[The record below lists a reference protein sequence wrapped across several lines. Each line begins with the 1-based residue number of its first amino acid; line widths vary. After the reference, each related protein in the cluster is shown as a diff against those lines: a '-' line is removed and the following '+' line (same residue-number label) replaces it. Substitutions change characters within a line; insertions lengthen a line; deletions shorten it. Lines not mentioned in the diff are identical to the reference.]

1 MTMVRKVVVAVVSV
15 MTLVILLPT
24 LTVGARAQAP
34 ASDATMTRAERAELV
49 DLLNKSEKEFLDA
62 VESVSDAQWTFKAGP
77 DRWSIG
83 EVAEHLV
90 LAEAG
95 LFSTATKSLAAPA
108 DDKWTATVGKT
119 ELLKRALPN
128 RTTKVDAPQEIRPR
142 GDLTRGQ
149 VMARFKEQRA
159 RTTAFAQETEAP
171 LKTHTA
177 PNPFFGPI
185 NAHQL
190 LLYIPLHNLRHDQ
203 QIAEVKTAPDYPR
216 LRP

>member
-1 MTMVRKVVVAVVSV
+1 MTMVRTVVVPVVAVMMLV
-15 MTLVILLPT
+15 MLPT

-34 ASDATMTRAERAELV
+34 DATMTRAERAELI
-49 DLLNKSEKEFLDA
+49 DLLNASEKEFLDA
-62 VESVSDAQWTFKAGP
+62 VESVSDAQWAFKAGP

-83 EVAEHLV
+83 EAAEHLV

-95 LFSTATKSLAAPA
+95 LFATATKSLGAPA
-108 DDKWTATVGKT
+108 DDQWTATVGKT
-119 ELLKRALPN
+119 DLLKRALPN
-128 RTTKVDAPQEIRPR
+128 RTTRVDAPQEIRPR
-142 GDLTRGQ
+142 GDLTRAQ

-159 RTTAFAQETEAP
+159 RTRAFAQETEAP
-171 LKTHTA
+171 LKAHTA

-216 LRP
+216 

>member
-1 MTMVRKVVVAVVSV
+1 MTMVRKVVVPIVSV
-15 MTLVILLPT
+15 MTLAMLPT
-24 LTVGARAQAP
+24 LTVGARAPAP
-34 ASDATMTRAERAELV
+34 APDATMTRAERAELI

-62 VESVSDAQWTFKAGP
+62 VDSVSDAQWTFKAGP

-95 LFSTATKSLAAPA
+95 LFTTATKSVAAPA
-108 DDKWTATVGKT
+108 DDNWTATVGKT
-119 ELLKRALPN
+119 EMLKRALPN

-142 GDLTRGQ
+142 GDLTRAQ

-159 RTTAFAQETEAP
+159 RTLAFAQETEAP
-171 LKTHTA
+171 LKAHTA
-177 PNPFFGPI
+177 PNPFFGAI

-203 QIAEVKTAPDYPR
+203 QIAEVKAAPGYPR
-216 LRP
+216 

>member
-1 MTMVRKVVVAVVSV
+1 MTMVRIAVVPVVSV
-15 MTLVILLPT
+15 MTIVMLPT
-24 LTVGARAQAP
+24 LIVGARAQAP
-34 ASDATMTRAERAELV
+34 DAKMTRAERAELI
-49 DLLNKSEKEFLDA
+49 DLLSKSEKEFLDA

-95 LFSTATKSLAAPA
+95 LFTTATRSVAAPA

-119 ELLKRALPN
+119 DLLKRALPN

-142 GDLTRGQ
+142 GDLTRAQ

-159 RTTAFAQETEAP
+159 RTLAFAQETEAP
-171 LKTHTA
+171 LKAHTA
-177 PNPFFGPI
+177 PNPFFGAI

-190 LLYIPLHNLRHDQ
+190 LLYIPLHNVRHDQ

-216 LRP
+216 

>member
-1 MTMVRKVVVAVVSV
+1 MAAMRTLLL
-15 MTLVILLPT
+15 MTLIA
-24 LTVGARAQAP
+24 GAGAQAP
-34 ASDATMTRAERAELV
+34 AADAKMTRAERAELI

-62 VESVSDAQWTFKAGP
+62 VESVSNAQWTFKAGP

-90 LAEAG
+90 LAEGG
-95 LFSTATKSLAAPA
+95 LFATATRSLDAPA
-108 DDKWTATVGKT
+108 DEKWTATIGKT
-119 ELLKRALPN
+119 DLLKRALPN
-128 RTTKVDAPQEIRPR
+128 RTTRVDAPQEIRPR
-142 GDLTRGQ
+142 GDMTRAQ

-159 RTTAFAQETEAP
+159 RTLAFARETEAP
-171 LKTHTA
+171 LKEHTA
-177 PNPFFGPI
+177 PNPFFGAI

-216 LRP
+216 

>member
-1 MTMVRKVVVAVVSV
+1 MVRRAVIPVVSV
-15 MTLVILLPT
+15 MTLLMLPA
-24 LTVGARAQAP
+24 LIVRARAQAADP
-34 ASDATMTRAERAELV
+34 KMTRAERAELI

-62 VESVSDAQWTFKAGP
+62 VESVSDAQWAFKAGP

-95 LFSTATKSLAAPA
+95 LFTTATRSVAAPA

-119 ELLKRALPN
+119 DLLKRALPN

-142 GDLTRGQ
+142 GDLTRAQ

-159 RTTAFAQETEAP
+159 RTLAFAQETEAP
-171 LKTHTA
+171 LKAHTA
-177 PNPFFGPI
+177 PNPFFGAI

-216 LRP
+216 

>member
-1 MTMVRKVVVAVVSV
+1 MTMVCRVVVPMVSV
-15 MTLVILLPT
+15 LTLVILPAP
-24 LTVGARAQAP
+24 TVGARAQAP
-34 ASDATMTRAERAELV
+34 APDATMTRAERAELI

-62 VESVSDAQWTFKAGP
+62 VESVSDTQWTFKAGP

-95 LFSTATKSLAAPA
+95 LFATATKSVAAPA
-108 DDKWTATVGKT
+108 DDKWMATVGKT
-119 ELLKRALPN
+119 DLLKRALPN

-142 GDLTRGQ
+142 GDLTRAQ

-159 RTTAFAQETEAP
+159 RTLAFVQETEAP
-171 LKTHTA
+171 LKEHTS

-216 LRP
+216 

>member
-1 MTMVRKVVVAVVSV
+1 MTTVRRVAIPVVSV
-15 MTLVILLPT
+15 TTLAIVMA
-24 LTVGARAQAP
+24 LTVGTRAQAP
-34 ASDATMTRAERAELV
+34 APDAAMTRVERAELI
-49 DLLNKSEKEFLDA
+49 DLLQKSAKEFLDA
-62 VESVSDAQWTFKAGP
+62 VESVSDAQWTFKAGA

-95 LFSTATKSLAAPA
+95 LFTTATRSLAAPA

-119 ELLKRALPN
+119 DLLKRALPN

-142 GDLTRGQ
+142 GDLTRAQ
-149 VMARFKEQRA
+149 VMAQFKEQRA
-159 RTTAFAQETEAP
+159 RTRAFAQETEAP
-171 LKTHTA
+171 LKAHTS
-177 PNPFFGPI
+177 PNPFFGAI
-185 NAHQL
+185 NAYQL

-216 LRP
+216 

>member
-1 MTMVRKVVVAVVSV
+1 MTMVPKGVVLVVSV
-15 MTLVILLPT
+15 VTLVMLPT
-24 LTVGARAQAP
+24 LTIGARAQAP
-34 ASDATMTRAERAELV
+34 APDATMTRAERAELI
-49 DLLNKSEKEFLDA
+49 DLLNRSAKEFLDA

-95 LFSTATKSLAAPA
+95 LFATATKSLAAPA
-108 DDKWTATVGKT
+108 DDKWTETVRKT
-119 ELLKRALPN
+119 DLLKRALPN

-142 GDLTRGQ
+142 GDLTRAQ
-149 VMARFKEQRA
+149 VMTRFKEQRA
-159 RTTAFAQETEAP
+159 RTLAFAQETEAP
-171 LKTHTA
+171 LKAHTA
-177 PNPFFGPI
+177 PNPFFGAI

-190 LLYIPLHNLRHDQ
+190 LLHNLRHDQ

-216 LRP
+216 

>member
-1 MTMVRKVVVAVVSV
+1 MVRKVVVPIVSV
-15 MTLVILLPT
+15 MTLAMLPT
-24 LTVGARAQAP
+24 LTVVARAQAP
-34 ASDATMTRAERAELV
+34 DATMTRAERAELI

-62 VESVSDAQWTFKAGP
+62 VDSVSDAQWTFKAGP

-95 LFSTATKSLAAPA
+95 LFTTATKSVAAPA

-119 ELLKRALPN
+119 DMLKRALPN

-142 GDLTRGQ
+142 GDLTRAQ

-159 RTTAFAQETEAP
+159 RTLAFAQETEAP
-171 LKTHTA
+171 LKAHTA
-177 PNPFFGPI
+177 PNPFFGAI

-216 LRP
+216 

>member
-1 MTMVRKVVVAVVSV
+1 MTMVRKVVVRVVSV
-15 MTLVILLPT
+15 MTLVILPA
-24 LTVGARAQAP
+24 LTVGARAQALAP
-34 ASDATMTRAERAELV
+34 DATMTRVERAELI
-49 DLLNKSEKEFLDA
+49 DLLRKSENEFLEA
-62 VESVSDAQWTFKAGP
+62 VGSVSDAQWTFKAGP

-95 LFSTATKSLAAPA
+95 LFTTATQSLAAPA

-119 ELLKRALPN
+119 DLLKRALPN

-142 GDLTRGQ
+142 GGLTRAQ
-149 VMARFKEQRA
+149 VLARFKEQRA
-159 RTTAFAQETEAP
+159 RTLAFAQETEAP
-171 LKTHTA
+171 LKAHTA

-216 LRP
+216 

>member
-1 MTMVRKVVVAVVSV
+1 MVRRVVVPVISV
-15 MTLVILLPT
+15 MTLVMQPT
-24 LTVGARAQAP
+24 LTVARAQAP
-34 ASDATMTRAERAELV
+34 APNAMMTRAERAELI
-49 DLLNKSEKEFLDA
+49 DLLNKSEKEFLEA

-95 LFSTATKSLAAPA
+95 LFTTATKSLTAPA

-119 ELLKRALPN
+119 DLLKRALPN
-128 RTTKVDAPQEIRPR
+128 RTTKVDAPQEIRPH
-142 GDLTRGQ
+142 GDLTRAQ

-159 RTTAFAQETEAP
+159 RTVAFAQETEAP
-171 LKTHTA
+171 LKAHTA
-177 PNPFFGPI
+177 PNPFFGAI

-203 QIAEVKTAPDYPR
+203 QIAEVKTAGDYPR
-216 LRP
+216 

>member
-1 MTMVRKVVVAVVSV
+1 MTMVRRAVVPVVSV
-15 MTLVILLPT
+15 MTLLMLPT
-24 LTVGARAQAP
+24 LIVGARAQAP
-34 ASDATMTRAERAELV
+34 DAKMTRAERAELI
-49 DLLNKSEKEFLDA
+49 DLLNKSEKEFLAA

-95 LFSTATKSLAAPA
+95 LFTTATRSVAAPA
-108 DDKWTATVGKT
+108 DDKWTATVAKT
-119 ELLKRALPN
+119 DLLKRALPN

-142 GDLTRGQ
+142 GDLTRAQ

-159 RTTAFAQETEAP
+159 RTLAFAQETEAP
-171 LKTHTA
+171 LKAHTA
-177 PNPFFGPI
+177 PNPFFGAI

-203 QIAEVKTAPDYPR
+203 QIAEVKTAPAYPR
-216 LRP
+216 

>member
-1 MTMVRKVVVAVVSV
+1 MMMASRVVVPMVSV
-15 MTLVILLPT
+15 MTLVTLPT
-24 LTVGARAQAP
+24 LTVRVRAQAVAP
-34 ASDATMTRAERAELV
+34 DATMTRAERAELI
-49 DLLNKSEKEFLDA
+49 DLLNKSEREFLDA
-62 VESVSDAQWTFKAGP
+62 VESVSDAQWTFKAAP

-95 LFSTATKSLAAPA
+95 LFTTATKSVAAPA
-108 DDKWTATVGKT
+108 DDKWTATLGKT
-119 ELLKRALPN
+119 DRLKRALPN

-142 GDLTRGQ
+142 GDLTRAQ
-149 VMARFKEQRA
+149 VMARFKQQRA
-159 RTTAFAQETEAP
+159 RTLAFAQETEAP
-171 LKTHTA
+171 LKAHTA
-177 PNPFFGPI
+177 PNPFFGAI

-216 LRP
+216 

>member
-1 MTMVRKVVVAVVSV
+1 MTMVRKVVVPVVSV
-15 MTLVILLPT
+15 MTLVMLPT

-34 ASDATMTRAERAELV
+34 APDATMTRAERAELI

-62 VESVSDAQWTFKAGP
+62 VDSVSDAQWTFKAGP

-95 LFSTATKSLAAPA
+95 LFTTATKSVAAPA

-119 ELLKRALPN
+119 DMLKRALPN

-142 GDLTRGQ
+142 GDLTRAQ

-159 RTTAFAQETEAP
+159 RTLAFAQETEAP
-171 LKTHTA
+171 LKAHTA
-177 PNPFFGPI
+177 PNPFFGAI

-216 LRP
+216 